1 MREERQTSSDR
12 DVARVSQELAARLRA
27 RNVAV
32 HDDDTPDQIVE
43 IIEAVE
49 TFETAVQA
57 AGGDLMVDE
66 PPRSGTAQPDDA
78 RFLLPVRRDD
88 ESAAAFVKRL
98 DAACRVARG
107 DASS

>member
-32 HDDDTPDQIVE
+32 HDDDTPEGILAIV
-43 IIEAVE
+43 EAVE
-49 TFETAVQA
+49 NFETAVQA

-78 RFLLPVRRDD
+78 RFLLPTRGDD
-88 ESAAAFVKRL
+88 ESATAFVKRV
-98 DAACRVARG
+98 DAACRVARS
-107 DASS
+107 DS

>member
-12 DVARVSQELAARLRA
+12 DLARVSQELTARLRA

-32 HDDDTPDQIVE
+32 HDDDTPENILE

-49 TFETAVQA
+49 TFELTVQA

-78 RFLLPVRRDD
+78 RFLLPARGDD
-88 ESAAAFVKRL
+88 ESATAYVKRL

-107 DASS
+107 DSQG